1 MEILHESK
9 QLHRVKNKKCN
20 EHLLSQGA
28 WPGGPSHCCWIP
40 PSLTPLRLSLATL
53 TISPDNSAEICCTWE
68 KLLLLGKKKV
78 LSPGSEDNYRVFSY
92 CEEEEL
98 FILWKSIKDSLPLEF
113 KMLLIRNLAN
123 CVLSSPPHTFHPP
136 CITVSDYIL

>member
-53 TISPDNSAEICCTWE
+53 TISPDNSAEYCCTWE
-68 KLLLLGKKKV
+68 KLLLLGKKKSFHLDQRITIESSHTV
-78 LSPGSEDNYRVFSY
+78 RKKSYSYYGNQSKILSH
-92 CEEEEL
+92 L
-98 FILWKSIKDSLPLEF
+98 
-113 KMLLIRNLAN
+113 NLK
-123 CVLSSPPHTFHPP
+123 CYSSG
-136 CITVSDYIL
+136 I